1 MIRILIADD
10 HSIVREGLKQIV
22 ADTNN
27 ITVTG
32 EAGTGQEALAKMSK
46 NKYDVVVLDIA
57 MPGLSGLDVLKEIKR
72 ENPELPVIMLTIY
85 PEEQYAVRAFKSG
98 ASGYLTKKSA
108 PEELVK
114 AIRKVYKGGKY
125 VNPALGEKLAF
136 HLEAEKEK
144 PLHETLS
151 DREYQVMIMFAE
163 GKRLKGIAEELFLSE
178 KTVSTY
184 RSRILEKMNL
194 TSNTEL
200 ARYAIENDLLDQ

>member
-1 MIRILIADD
+1 
-10 HSIVREGLKQIV
+10 
-22 ADTNN
+22 
-27 ITVTG
+27 
-32 EAGTGQEALAKMSK
+32 
-46 NKYDVVVLDIA
+46 

-72 ENPELPVIMLTIY
+72 ENPELPVIILTIY

-144 PLHETLS
+144 TLHETLS
-151 DREYQVMIMFAE
+151 DREYQVMIMLAE

-200 ARYAIENDLLDQ
+200 ARYAIENNLLDQ